1 MNRRRFVQTSLA
13 AAIAASLPVSQSFAA
28 ILSASTTVD
37 ADINAATGD
46 GAEVTLKRAAV
57 QELGESLRGNLLLP
71 GHEAYDD
78 ARRVMNGSIDKYP
91 ALIAQ
96 CVGSADVKSAVDF
109 ARANDLLVAVKC
121 GGHSFSGKST
131 CDHGLMIDLS
141 PLRGVLVDP
150 RSQTARV
157 GGGSLLGDM
166 DHETMSY
173 GLVTTAG
180 TVSHTGI
187 GGLTTG
193 GGFGRVGRRFG
204 LTLDSLLSVDV
215 ITADGKFH
223 HASLEENADL
233 FWGVRGGGGNFGVV
247 TSFEFQLHPMDRTI
261 IDGVFYYPA
270 IEARSVLKIFAE
282 YAVNA
287 PDELNIDGGMRA
299 RVGRDDYLSFHTVYS
314 GPKNKAEA
322 VLAPLRKAGTVLNET
337 VKPMDYVAMQRA
349 GDNTDPRATGRYLKS
364 GFTPALSTELI
375 DAIVDGFESRPET
388 RTNIGFQQSG
398 GAINRI
404 AEDATA
410 FANRNS
416 EHNMLLSIG
425 WPIDSDPTDHIR
437 WLKDYWAS
445 LLPHTE
451 GFYTNDLHGESVGR
465 NRANY
470 RGNLERL
477 VALKNRYD
485 PDNLFRMNAN
495 IPPSV

>member
-1 MNRRRFVQTSLA
+1 MNRRKFCQTAISA
-13 AAIAASLPVSQSFAA
+13 AVATALPATPGFSASLDDLAQITADVNAVS
-28 ILSASTTVD
+28 
-37 ADINAATGD
+37 GD
-46 GAEVTLKRAAV
+46 GGEVTIQKAAV
-57 QELGESLRGNLLLP
+57 MELAESLRGHLLLP

-78 ARRVMNGSIDKYP
+78 ARRVMNASIDKYP

-96 CVGSADVKSAVDF
+96 CVGTADVKSAVDF
-109 ARANDLLVAVKC
+109 ARTNNLLVAVKC
-121 GGHSFSGKST
+121 GGHSSSGKST
-131 CDHGLMIDLS
+131 CDRGLMIDLS
-141 PLRGVLVDP
+141 PHRGVHVDP
-150 RSQTARV
+150 EARTARV
-157 GGGSLLGDM
+157 AGGSLLGDM

-193 GGFGRVGRRFG
+193 GGFGRLGRRFG
-204 LTLDSLLSVDV
+204 LTLDSLISVDV

-223 HASLEENADL
+223 HASLEENSDL
-233 FWGVRGGGGNFGVV
+233 FWGVRGGGGNFGIV

-261 IDGVFYYPA
+261 IDGVFFYPA
-270 IEARSVLKIFAE
+270 TEARSVLKFFAE

-322 VLAPLRKAGTVLNET
+322 VLAPLRKAGTLLDET
-337 VKPMDYVAMQRA
+337 VQPMDYVAMQRA
-349 GDNTDPRATGRYLKS
+349 GDYTDPRATGRYLKS
-364 GFTPALSTELI
+364 GFTPALSSDLI
-375 DAIVDGFESRPET
+375 DAIVDGFESRPEG

-398 GAINRI
+398 GIINRV

-410 FANRNS
+410 FANRTA
-416 EHNMLLSIG
+416 EHNMLLSVG
-425 WPIDSDPTDHIR
+425 WPIDSDPTDHIS
-437 WLKDYWAS
+437 WLKDYWAT

-451 GFYTNDLHGESVGR
+451 GFYANDLSDESIR
-465 NRANY
+465 RISANY

-477 VALKNRYD
+477 VELKNKYD
-485 PDNLFRMNAN
+485 PDNLFRLNAN